1 MSKRFYLKVKQG
13 SEKYLNPWKI
23 SNIVEDLA
31 GEYYKK
37 YLLNNVT
44 EKIQDLSESQIPII
58 FDSSFDLYQ
67 KYSKLKD
74 YSLTNNEDIENL
86 YYLGNIIPME
96 PNIKIQKL
104 NIIFKIHRSL
114 YKELKRNEILMDR
127 SNIWKY
133 LRPNFNNKE
142 ELNLTNLNKY
152 LDEILLNRRKD
163 KLESVRARCE
173 KIIQKEVKELENFKN
188 NNFEFELINSIK
200 GEKELAKYL
209 EDNNK
214 RNFYTKHYGAFFSTY
229 KRYKRPIVGIIDI
242 ETGNVEIIAKDFIK
256 EDLQNNNE
264 NKLEVVDLSKNS
276 PTGMIFLMG
285 YIAVSF
291 LSIVFISGLDDKKA
305 KELEREDIEPQNND
319 ELKKLD
325 DAINKLKEIQVT
337 DNFQDNVV
345 KIDDYKKTRG
355 LKNINSGIK
364 KNIKET
370 FERNEFLNS
379 NVEITPSELH
389 EENDE
394 E

>member
-23 SNIVEDLA
+23 SNIMEDLA

-74 YSLTNNEDIENL
+74 YSLKNNEDIENL

-104 NIIFKIHRSL
+104 NIIFQIHRSL

-142 ELNLTNLNKY
+142 DLNFTSLNKY
-152 LDEILLNRRKD
+152 LDDILLNRKD
-163 KLESVRARCE
+163 KLENVRARCE
-173 KIIQKEVKELENFKN
+173 KIIQKEAKELENFKN
-188 NNFEFELINSIK
+188 NWFEFELINSIK
-200 GEKELAKYL
+200 EEKELAKYL

-229 KRYKRPIVGIIDI
+229 KRFKRPIVGIIDI
-242 ETGNVEIIAKDFIK
+242 DTGVVEIIAKDFIK

-291 LSIVFISGLDDKKA
+291 LSIVFVSGLDDKKA
-305 KELEREDIEPQNND
+305 KELEREDVEPQNNE

-325 DAINKLKEIQVT
+325 DAINKLKEIQEL
-337 DNFQDNVV
+337 DNFQNNVV
-345 KIDDYKKTRG
+345 KIEDYKKTRG
-355 LKNINSGIK
+355 LRNINSGIK
-364 KNIKET
+364 KNIKDT

-379 NVEITPSELH
+379 NVEITSTEFQ

-394 E
+394 K